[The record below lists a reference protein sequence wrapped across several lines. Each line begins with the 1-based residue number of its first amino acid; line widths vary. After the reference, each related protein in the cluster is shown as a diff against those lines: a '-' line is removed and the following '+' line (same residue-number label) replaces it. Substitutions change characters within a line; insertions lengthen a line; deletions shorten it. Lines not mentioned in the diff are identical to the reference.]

1 MATDRTASAP
11 RTEPIDTL
19 HEAIDAVMPALAD
32 LDPDWQS
39 RWSTAAL
46 LTEELRKR
54 GYELRASP
62 QGQGAATASLRDSDR
77 QASDYDFLREWDEPD
92 VFRNNALLTLAD
104 KLADAVLSW
113 QSGHIIEGKA
123 QEYRR
128 LRNEED

>member
-1 MATDRTASAP
+1 MAADRPNSGP
-11 RTEPIDTL
+11 RTEPTDTL

-32 LDPDWQS
+32 LDSDWQS

-46 LTEELRKR
+46 LIEELRKR
-54 GYELRASP
+54 GYELRASSSP
-62 QGQGAATASLRDSDR
+62 QGAATRSLRDSDR

-92 VFRNNALLTLAD
+92 ASRNDALLTLAD

-113 QSGHIIEGKA
+113 QSGHIVEGKA

-128 LRNEED
+128 FRNEED